1 MTTHRRAVE
10 TAIENSIRRQKERG
24 SKKTVFG
31 HYWEIVN
38 GVLVAVHEEADVIGN
53 VLPTQGINHCLGVW
67 LGAVA
72 KPAGWYLSL
81 YQNNVDPAANWT
93 AANVVANAGES
104 TSTTE
109 GYTQATRPQ
118 FTPNAATSGHI
129 DNVGNEA
136 RFTIA
141 TASTVD
147 FNGLFLISDN
157 VRGGGSGFLGS
168 AAAMPLT
175 RTLQNGDNYDVGYQ
189 VTITS

>member
-10 TAIENSIRRQKERG
+10 AAIEQSIRRQKEQG
-24 SKKTVFG
+24 SKKRAFG
-31 HYWEIVN
+31 HYWELVN
-38 GVLVAVHEEADVIGN
+38 GVLVGIHEEISLIDNI
-53 VLPTQGINHCLGVW
+53 LPTQGINHCLDVW
-67 LGAVA
+67 LGNVA
-72 KPAGWYLSL
+72 KPAGWYLAL

-93 AANVVANAGES
+93 AANVAANSGES
-104 TSTTE
+104 TSNTE

-118 FTPNAATSGHI
+118 FVPGAAANGAK

-157 VRGGGSGFLGS
+157 TKGGTAGFLAS

-175 RTLQNGDNYDVGYQ
+175 RTLQNGDNYDVGYR

>member
-10 TAIENSIRRQKERG
+10 TAIENSIRRQLAKG
-24 SKKTVFG
+24 SKKRAFG

-38 GVLVAVHEEADVIGN
+38 GVLVAVHEEADIIGN
-53 VLPTQGINHCLGVW
+53 ILPTQGINHCLDVW
-67 LGAVA
+67 LGNVA

-118 FTPNAATSGHI
+118 FTPTAAANGAK
-129 DNVGNEA
+129 DNVGAEA

-141 TASTVD
+141 TASSVN

-157 VRGGGSGFLGS
+157 TRGGTAGFLGS
-168 AAAMPLT
+168 AAAMPIT
-175 RTLQNGDNYDVGYQ
+175 RTLLNGDNYDIGYR